1 MKDRGLFATGASVR
15 PFRVVKAV
23 QSEQPPRSKRGDLAM
38 LRLGLD
44 IALEYFNSDGSVPI
58 SSLTTKARLWAD
70 RYFKGY
76 PYAAK
81 RPTALLRTF
90 PNLFNL
96 NIERTRFSTYELGP
110 LLTTLQPIFDWYQRS
125 CPRRPLPS
133 PRALALENSAALSGK
148 P

>member
-1 MKDRGLFATGASVR
+1 MAPQVRIVVKDRGFFATGA
-15 PFRVVKAV
+15 PVKSLTTVQAV
-23 QSEQPPRSKRGDLAM
+23 QSVQPPRSKTGDLAM

-58 SSLTTKARLWAD
+58 SSLTTKARLWAE

-96 NIERTRFSTYELGP
+96 NIERMHIFSP
-110 LLTTLQPIFDWYQRS
+110 
-125 CPRRPLPS
+125 
-133 PRALALENSAALSGK
+133 ANLA
-148 P
+148 PD